1 MSGRS
6 TRTGGG
12 KSKNGVDERLLAAAG
27 AVIRVAGYE
36 GLSREAV
43 AARAGVPAE
52 EVPEPWELFA
62 AVIRQDE
69 DSFNGIVDKA
79 VGATSVPSEQML
91 AVIEACVGD
100 FDWTYWIE
108 LWSLALRDERARGLR
123 EQLDAAFR
131 KRIRKLIED
140 GCATG
145 DFDVPDPDSTAVA
158 IATLID
164 SLAVDATLGDDT
176 VSPNYMFGASASV
189 AGKLLGAELKLRSSS
204 DDGS

>member
-1 MSGRS
+1 MGAGSE
-6 TRTGGG
+6 RTGGA
-12 KSKNGVDERLLAAAG
+12 KNENGFDERLLDAAG
-27 AVIRVAGYE
+27 AVIRASGYE
-36 GLSREAV
+36 GLSRAAV

-52 EVPEPWELFA
+52 DVPKPWELFT

-69 DSFNGIVDKA
+69 DSFNGIVDNA
-79 VGATSVPSEQML
+79 VGATSAPSEQML

-108 LWSLALRDERARGLR
+108 LWSLALRDERARALR

-131 KRIRKLIED
+131 MRIRALIED

-145 DFDVPDPDSTAVA
+145 DFDVPDPGSTAVA
-158 IATLID
+158 IAALID
-164 SLAVDATLGDDT
+164 SLAVDATLGDAT

-189 AGKLLGAELKLRSSS
+189 AGKLLGTELKLRSRL
-204 DDGS
+204 DDGR

>member
-6 TRTGGG
+6 TRTGGA
-12 KSKNGVDERLLAAAG
+12 KNENGFDERLLAAAG
-27 AVIRVAGYE
+27 AVIHVAGYE
-36 GLSREAV
+36 GLNREAV
-43 AARAGVPAE
+43 AVRAGMPAD

-79 VGATSVPSEQML
+79 VGATSVPAEQML
-91 AVIEACVGD
+91 AVIEACVSD

-108 LWSLALRDERARGLR
+108 LWSLALRDERARALR
-123 EQLDAAFR
+123 EQLDSAFR
-131 KRIRKLIED
+131 TRIRKLIAD
-140 GCATG
+140 GCGSG

-189 AGKLLGAELKLRSSS
+189 AGKLLGVELKLRSRL
-204 DDGS
+204 DDGA